1 MTVRRDA
8 NEPVEY
14 EKTTPDFFS
23 EQEARLLNPS
33 QLSELQ
39 SAITKVQAP

>member
-1 MTVRRDA
+1 MRPDA

-23 EQEARLLNPS
+23 EQEARLLDPS
-33 QLSELQ
+33 QLSQLH
-39 SAITKVQAP
+39 SAIPKVQAS